1 MPRVCT
7 ICTHDK
13 RDAIDAALL
22 SEEALR
28 NIAQRFGTSPTAL
41 HRHKDKHI
49 PPHLAKA
56 TEAAEV
62 VKADSLLDRLQNL
75 NTETMLILREARE
88 GGDNELSLKA
98 IARAEKQ
105 LELQAKLLGELNEGT
120 TVNVLVAPEWLE
132 LRARIVKTVAPY
144 PQAAQALARALDAG

>member
-1 MPRVCT
+1 MPRSCTVCS
-7 ICTHDK
+7 HD
-13 RDAIDAALL
+13 ALEHINAALL
-22 SEEALR
+22 SEVALR
-28 NIAQRFGTSPTAL
+28 DIARQYRVSKDAL
-41 HRHKDKHI
+41 SRHKQGHI
-49 PPHLAKA
+49 PQHLAKA
-56 TEAAEV
+56 SNAAEV
-62 VKADSLLDRLQNL
+62 VKADSLLDRLQSL
-75 NTETMLILREARE
+75 NTETMLILKEARE
-88 GGDNELSLKA
+88 GDDNELALKA

>member
-1 MPRVCT
+1 MPRTCT
-7 ICTHDK
+7 ICTHEE
-13 RDAIDAALL
+13 RAAIDSALL

-49 PPHLAKA
+49 PPHLARA
-56 TEAAEV
+56 SNAAEV
-62 VKADSLLDRLQNL
+62 VQADSLLDKLQSL

-88 GGDNELSLKA
+88 GDDNELALKA

-105 LELQAKLLGELNEGT
+105 LELQAKLLGELNEGV
-120 TVNVLVAPEWLE
+120 TVNILAVPEWLE
-132 LRARIVKTVAPY
+132 LRARIVKTIAPY
-144 PQAAQALARALDAG
+144 PQAAQALAGALDAD

>member
-7 ICTHDK
+7 ICTHEE
-13 RDAIDAALL
+13 RAAIDSALL
-22 SEEALR
+22 SETPYRHIAARFDTSTGAL
-28 NIAQRFGTSPTAL
+28 Q
-41 HRHKDKHI
+41 RHKDHI
-49 PPHLAKA
+49 PRHLAKA
-56 TEAAEV
+56 SNAAEV
-62 VKADSLLDRLQNL
+62 AQADGLLDRLQSL
-75 NTETMLILREARE
+75 NTETMLILKEARE
-88 GGDNELSLKA
+88 GDDNELALKA

>member
-7 ICTHDK
+7 ICTHSE
-13 RDAIDAALL
+13 REEIDAALI
-22 SEEALR
+22 EGAALR

-41 HRHKDKHI
+41 HRHKDHL
-49 PPHLAKA
+49 PQHLAKA
-56 TEAAEV
+56 SEAAEV
-62 VKADSLLDRLQNL
+62 AQADGLLDKLQSL
-75 NTETMLILREARE
+75 NSETMLILREARE
-88 GGDNELSLKA
+88 GDDNELALKA

-120 TVNVLVAPEWLE
+120 TVNILVAPEWLE